1 MDRDEAYAIPKD
13 VFHPF
18 ITDLNT
24 TEKEDGSR
32 YWHVHLNE
40 NGPGEIALILPKR
53 RTTFPLMKFSISLP
67 QKPESASESI
77 EGLEHAGA
85 QVLI

>member
-1 MDRDEAYAIPKD
+1 MRPTRYQRMY
-13 VFHPF
+13 FHPL

-24 TEKEDGSR
+24 TEKDDGSR

-53 RTTFPLMKFSISLP
+53 RTTFPLMTFSIKL
-67 QKPESASESI
+67 ESASASI
-77 EGLEHAGA
+77 STIGA
-85 QVLI
+85 SGGTRLTLPGI